1 MTGARQ
7 LPSVGILLVALCG
20 CAEVEDASVA
30 GYQPA
35 TLEAVQGTDFKRVTL
50 TSEGA
55 ERTGLRTATVGR
67 RGAHRIV
74 PYTALL
80 YDSAGRSFVYTSP
93 RRLTFL
99 RADVDVARIDG
110 NRVLLSGGPPAGT
123 AVVTVGTT
131 EVYGAELEIAGG
143 H

>member
-7 LPSVGILLVALCG
+7 LPAVGILLVALCG
-20 CAEVEDASVA
+20 CTEVQEASHA
-30 GYQPA
+30 GYEPT
-35 TLEAVQGTDFKRVTL
+35 TLEAVDGADFKRVTL
-50 TSEGA
+50 TAEAA
-55 ERTGLRTATVGR
+55 ERAGLRTATVGR
-67 RGAHRIV
+67 EDRHRTV

-80 YDSAGRSFVYTSP
+80 YDSAGKSFVYTSP

-99 RADVDVARIDG
+99 RADVDVARVDG
-110 NRVLLSGGPPAGT
+110 KRVLLRAGPPPGT
-123 AVVTVGTT
+123 PVVTVGST